1 MIMIDSNDFRELLA
15 LKRVGPIRGS
25 TNANVVLVP
34 EGSGDQDLC
43 IYLLSDAYLGLDQQ
57 YDLHLHVEEEVVGVD
72 DVLVEVKEGVREGVV
87 VKVVQEVEG
96 GCEVGV

>member
-1 MIMIDSNDFRELLA
+1 MIDSNDFRELLA

-57 YDLHLHVEEEVVGVD
+57 YDLHLHVEEEVVGEGEEFSEIVEFQLEIEELHNS
-72 DVLVEVKEGVREGVV
+72 DVKYLGLYTN
-87 VKVVQEVEG
+87 
-96 GCEVGV
+96 

>member
-1 MIMIDSNDFRELLA
+1 M
-15 LKRVGPIRGS
+15 
-25 TNANVVLVP
+25 
-34 EGSGDQDLC
+34 
-43 IYLLSDAYLGLDQQ
+43 
-57 YDLHLHVEEEVVGVD
+57 VEEEVVGVD